1 MKIEANKIEIK
12 KNDKI
17 LIGVILVIACV
28 AFLLHHS
35 LQSTGAGEVI
45 VKVNGAIVETYDL
58 NDDQE
63 VSVNDGSNV
72 FVINNGK
79 VDMVEADCPDKLC
92 VNQRAI
98 SKNHESIICL
108 PNEVVV
114 EVKSTSESLIDGMT
128 N

>member
-1 MKIEANKIEIK
+1 MKIEIKNIEIK

-17 LIGVILVIACV
+17 LIGMILLIACV

-35 LQSTGAGEVI
+35 LQATGTGEVI
-45 VKVNGAIVETYDL
+45 VKVNGAIVDTYDL

-79 VDMVEADCPDKLC
+79 VDMIEADCPDKLC

-108 PNEVVV
+108 PNKVVITV
-114 EVKSTSESLIDGMT
+114 ISDAKSDVDGVVR
-128 N
+128 